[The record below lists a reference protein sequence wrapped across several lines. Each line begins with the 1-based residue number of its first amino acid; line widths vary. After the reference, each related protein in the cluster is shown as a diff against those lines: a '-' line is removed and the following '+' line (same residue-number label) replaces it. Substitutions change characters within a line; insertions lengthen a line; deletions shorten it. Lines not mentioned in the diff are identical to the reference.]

1 VVADYEERIREL
13 EKLLEDEKNNL
24 TKGNEQ
30 LMEQLRKL
38 KQELEDTKVKA
49 R

>member
-1 VVADYEERIREL
+1 MVADYEERIREL